1 MKTLKKYVLQCFLT
15 DNKQQVK
22 LWCPYCNEYH
32 IHGVD
37 RNLLDGNLSHR
48 IAHCVNENSPFKHD
62 GYYLEM
68 IPSF

>member
-37 RNLLDGNLSHR
+37 RNLLDGN
-48 IAHCVNENSPFKHD
+48 SPFKHD

-68 IPSF
+68 IPAF